1 MQTRR
6 NTNVLSQR
14 DAFPKDTFGYT
25 RIQDFHL
32 GDDDG
37 LSRIDSWTLSLTLD
51 HTAGAD
57 F

>member
-1 MQTRR
+1 MLCRHEEI
-6 NTNVLSQR
+6 QR
-14 DAFPKDTFGYT
+14 DAFPKDTYGYT